1 MKKTNISAEK
11 IKEEI
16 PAKKKKKLTR
26 ATILVAVA
34 AVFMLIKGATLQP
47 EIIKNQDII
56 SELQA
61 QKAYEQKRGEEIDN
75 MKQNVNSDEYIEKIA
90 REKLGMVRK
99 DEIIFI
105 DVNGEE

>member
-1 MKKTNISAEK
+1 MH
-11 IKEEI
+11 
-16 PAKKKKKLTR
+16 
-26 ATILVAVA
+26 
-34 AVFMLIKGATLQP
+34 QP

-56 SELQA
+56 SELKA

-75 MKQNVNSDEYIEKIA
+75 MKQNVDSDEYIEKIA

>member
-1 MKKTNISAEK
+1 
-11 IKEEI
+11 
-16 PAKKKKKLTR
+16 
-26 ATILVAVA
+26 
-34 AVFMLIKGATLQP
+34 MLIKGTTLQP